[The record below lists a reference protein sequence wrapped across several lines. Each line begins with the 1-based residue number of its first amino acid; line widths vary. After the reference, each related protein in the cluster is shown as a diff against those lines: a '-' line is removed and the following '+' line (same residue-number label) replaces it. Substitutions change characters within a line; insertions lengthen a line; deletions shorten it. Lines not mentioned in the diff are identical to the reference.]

1 MHISKHH
8 HYTGLFIGN
17 SYGASLTGIY
27 IYKFI
32 HMCLYVYFIHQFTYL
47 RLCMYLCIYDC
58 LYIYIR
64 IFIYMYIYIYI
75 YIYIYTYI
83 YVYIHMHVH
92 TYMCIYTGFFLLK
105 IITSGLITY
114 GVYIDA
120 DIILCLAYFGCLG
133 CNMNFVKNYIMK
145 KREELGSCY
154 FYICKCM

>member
-1 MHISKHH
+1 MGHH
-8 HYTGLFIGN
+8 LQV
-17 SYGASLTGIY
+17 
-27 IYKFI
+27 
-32 HMCLYVYFIHQFTYL
+32 YVYINLYICVYMYISFINLHIYVFV
-47 RLCMYLCIYDC
+47 CIYVC
-58 LYIYIR
+58 
-64 IFIYMYIYIYI
+64 MTAYIYIYEYSYI
-75 YIYIYTYI
+75 CIYIYTYIYIYI